1 MFNSAKEEI
10 RLTLLTLAHFSSAFV
25 AFA

>member
-10 RLTLLTLAHFSSAFV
+10 RLTLLTLALFSSAFV

>member
-1 MFNSAKEEI
+1 MFNSIKEEI
-10 RLTLLTLAHFSSAFV
+10 RLMLLTLAHFSSAFV